1 MNVTRNLLT
10 IISITKNDIEG
21 IRKTINSTRELRT
34 SYNVEQLIVD
44 SSDEYDAIQVK
55 SITLNEKNMSLISCK
70 EQGISRAFNVGIEQ
84 SRSIWILFLNGGDE
98 ILPELVNVDY
108 DSIIYLL
115 QKSTSD
121 LLVFQIKFR
130 DRRTIFSNTFLRDN
144 WPIIHNLMPHPSS
157 FIRRSLFD
165 TYGMYNEDYKSAM
178 DLEFWS
184 RIGNEKINVNNISI
198 PIVLFGEDGISSKK
212 NVLTNKE
219 QKIISRK
226 YLKNN
231 IRKLLGK
238 IKIVIETSF

>member
-1 MNVTRNLLT
+1 
-10 IISITKNDIEG
+10 
-21 IRKTINSTRELRT
+21 
-34 SYNVEQLIVD
+34 
-44 SSDEYDAIQVK
+44 
-55 SITLNEKNMSLISCK
+55 
-70 EQGISRAFNVGIEQ
+70 
-84 SRSIWILFLNGGDE
+84 
-98 ILPELVNVDY
+98 
-108 DSIIYLL
+108 
-115 QKSTSD
+115 
-121 LLVFQIKFR
+121 
-130 DRRTIFSNTFLRDN
+130 
-144 WPIIHNLMPHPSS
+144 MPHPSS

-226 YLKNN
+226 YMKNN